1 MSVRETQRQRA
12 DRLASEL
19 AQSNAARA
27 ALEAWL
33 HCLDRQDPEWV
44 LDVPERALSI
54 AVRGAY
60 RAHGGV
66 ARVRVSGT
74 SLTPDFLTSI
84 VSEWLHDSDP
94 FIRSAA
100 RALMA
105 YSERQV
111 AESVGDKG
119 VW

>member
-19 AQSNAARA
+19 AQSNAACA

-111 AESVGDKG
+111 MG
-119 VW
+119 VAS